1 MIGNTVPALD
11 EYLEL
16 KVALQDIESMSL
28 SCRVSRVDTPQQ
40 IIIDVGDIEEATLKQ
55 IAAGLAQ
62 QGAGPSFHGLQ
73 LCVAVRHVVR
83 NTLRAQYDKLAIA
96 VKQQTAELLD
106 THYTSQSKEAPHGTT
121 D

>member
-1 MIGNTVPALD
+1 MIGNT
-11 EYLEL
+11 
-16 KVALQDIESMSL
+16 
-28 SCRVSRVDTPQQ
+28 
-40 IIIDVGDIEEATLKQ
+40 
-55 IAAGLAQ
+55 
-62 QGAGPSFHGLQ
+62 
-73 LCVAVRHVVR
+73 VRHVVR